1 MTKNEFRMMLWSMT
15 SGYLLITLGEML
27 VVFIVGSFVGT
38 LLSDFGLKHIV
49 GLKTYMFVGLV
60 FCVIY
65 LLKAKDKIAEKYNL
79 IRRLQDFEK
88 GGRND

>member
-1 MTKNEFRMMLWSMT
+1 MTKNEFNMMLWSIT

-27 VVFIVGSFVGT
+27 VVFIVGSFIGT
-38 LLSDFGLKHIV
+38 FLSDFGLKHIA

-65 LLKAKDKIAEKYNL
+65 LIKAKDKMVEKYNL
-79 IRRLQDFEK
+79 IRKLQDFEK
-88 GGRND
+88 GGRNG